1 MKNIWNKV
9 FIGLG
14 VLIFLGSI
22 NVYMSGQGGIEGCI
36 NGIIIIIGALAYRSV
51 SKRKN
56 NEVKNTN
63 LRLGIEL
70 FGMLAIVLLIV
81 MQNNLLDRIVTH
93 PVSYFIVPAIAIATY
108 LIKLIKK

>member
-14 VLIFLGSI
+14 VLLFLGSI
-22 NVYMSGQGGIEGCI
+22 NTVMSDQGGIENSITGL
-36 NGIIIIIGALAYRSV
+36 IIIIGALAYKSA

-56 NEVKNTN
+56 KEVKNTN

-70 FGMLAIVLLIV
+70 FGLLAIVLLIAI
-81 MQNNLLDRIVTH
+81 QNNLLDRIVTH
-93 PVSYFIVPAIAIATY
+93 PVSYFIIPAIAIAAY

>member
-1 MKNIWNKV
+1 MKNIWNKF

-14 VLIFLGSI
+14 VLTFLSGFTVI
-22 NVYMSGQGGIEGCI
+22 NERTTTQNIT
-36 NGIIIIIGALAYRSV
+36 GIIIIIGALAYKSA

-56 NEVKNTN
+56 KEVKNTN

-70 FGMLAIVLLIV
+70 FGMLVIVLLIV
-81 MQNNLLDRIVTH
+81 MQNNLLYQIQTE
-93 PVSYFIVPAIAIATY
+93 PVPNFIIPAIAITTY